1 VDGGAE
7 LTASPEVVLDA
18 LAAAF
23 FLPRFLGGME
33 NENGPRRLFPEFE
46 IAELI
51 RVFPFQ
57 L

>member
-23 FLPRFLGGME
+23 FLPRFLPAMKTKMDRAVSSL
-33 NENGPRRLFPEFE
+33 NSKSPS
-46 IAELI
+46 
-51 RVFPFQ
+51 
-57 L
+57 